1 MTEQFD
7 GPNATPV
14 TAGAPDWF
22 RAALGVPYEE
32 HSVEVA
38 GCPIHYLAWGAPG
51 RQGLV
56 FVHGGGAH
64 ARWWTHIAARFS
76 SEFRVLAVDLSGHGD
91 SGQRET
97 YTLDQW
103 TEEVM
108 AVAADGG
115 VAGKPVLIGHSMGG
129 FVTIATAALNG
140 DSVAG
145 LIICDSPVTEPDPEV
160 ESYRLK
166 QAFGRPRT
174 YSSIDEAVGRF
185 RTVPAQ
191 ANSLS
196 YVIDYVARNS
206 LRPVEGGYRWKFDD
220 NIFVQ
225 FARSMRG
232 IALPYL
238 HQVDCRVALLRSEFG
253 LVTPTIGQS
262 MFEALG
268 RVAPVIELPEA
279 GHHAVLGVP
288 LPLLTALRT
297 LLADGEHSDAHH
309 AVR

>member
-115 VAGKPVLIGHSMGG
+115 VA
-129 FVTIATAALNG
+129 
-140 DSVAG
+140 
-145 LIICDSPVTEPDPEV
+145 EV
-160 ESYRLK
+160 ERAIVRAVDDPAVSVKRK
-166 QAFGRPRT
+166 WRAIAPPPSPRDATLFAAVAASTREVWPDVVVAPSLLPAATDGKYLRGAGIPT
-174 YSSIDEAVGRF
+174 YGVTGIFEDVDDVREHGDDERVGAREIDEASRF
-185 RTVPAQ
+185 FSALVRRLA
-191 ANSLS
+191 
-196 YVIDYVARNS
+196 AR
-206 LRPVEGGYRWKFDD
+206 
-220 NIFVQ
+220 
-225 FARSMRG
+225 
-232 IALPYL
+232 
-238 HQVDCRVALLRSEFG
+238 
-253 LVTPTIGQS
+253 
-262 MFEALG
+262 
-268 RVAPVIELPEA
+268 
-279 GHHAVLGVP
+279 
-288 LPLLTALRT
+288 
-297 LLADGEHSDAHH
+297 
-309 AVR
+309 